1 MKSTIVVPVKT
12 GIQILKM
19 ALMSFLIVLP
29 GMIRVELFLIDQID
43 CVVCGSAY
51 NKPFVDSDVT
61 WKRTLDNQFVPLQ
74 KQIQA
79 DIVMQQVFSEKMP
92 VDPDGSLKYIEGL
105 KKQLKINDAEFE
117 TLFAEVGRTM
127 VEGLEMLNVFYN
139 TEFFTHYKFKSQLV
153 PTEDE
158 ILSYF
163 NDNPEF
169 IDGSY
174 EISIARV
181 PYEDDQDREVVKNK
195 IEKALVDKNDG
206 DGLIEWGNVIK
217 VAEEDLQ
224 DDQKFIT
231 QMKPEGV
238 YIQETDGMFELVKLI
253 AYEPTRIKTL
263 EERKNLII
271 DALNRKKLET
281 MLAKYNQSISEFVDV
296 IIFDNPEAKL
306 PQDDSKEAYG

>member
-1 MKSTIVVPVKT
+1 MKSIKLVV
-12 GIQILKM
+12 
-19 ALMSFLIVLP
+19 SFLIVLP
-29 GMIRVELFLIDQID
+29 GMIRAGLFLIDQID

-51 NKPFVDSDVT
+51 NKPFVNTDVT
-61 WKRTLDNQFVPLQ
+61 WKRTLYNQFVPMQ

-92 VDPDGSLKYIEGL
+92 VDPDGALKYIEGL

-127 VEGLEMLNVFYN
+127 AEGLEMLNVFYN

-158 ILSYF
+158 ILNYF

-306 PQDDSKEAYG
+306 PQDDSKEA

>member
-1 MKSTIVVPVKT
+1 MKSIKLVV
-12 GIQILKM
+12 
-19 ALMSFLIVLP
+19 SFLIVLP
-29 GMIRVELFLIDQID
+29 GMIRAELFLIDQID

-51 NKPFVDSDVT
+51 NKPFVNTDVT
-61 WKRTLDNQFVPLQ
+61 WKHTLYNQFVPMQ

-79 DIVMQQVFSEKMP
+79 DIVMQQVLSEKMP
-92 VDPDGSLKYIEGL
+92 VDPDGALKYIEGL

-158 ILSYF
+158 ILNYF

-238 YIQETDGMFELVKLI
+238 YIQEADGMFELVKLI
-253 AYEPTRIKTL
+253 AHEPTRIKTL

-271 DALNRKKLET
+271 DALNRKKLES

-306 PQDDSKEAYG
+306 PQNEFKEVYG

>member
-1 MKSTIVVPVKT
+1 MKLTKTIISLFV
-12 GIQILKM
+12 
-19 ALMSFLIVLP
+19 VLP
-29 GMIRVELFLIDQID
+29 GIIQAELFLIDQIE

-51 NKPFVDSDVT
+51 NKPFVDTDVT

-79 DIVMQQVFSEKMP
+79 DIVMQQIASEKMP
-92 VDPDGSLKYIEGL
+92 IDPDGAAKYIEGL

-117 TLFAEVGRTM
+117 TLFSEVGRTM
-127 VEGLEMLNVFYN
+127 AEGLEMLNIFYN

-158 ILSYF
+158 ILNYF

-181 PYEDDQDREVVKNK
+181 AYDGDQGREDIKNK
-195 IEKALVDKNDG
+195 IEKALVDNNDG
-206 DGLIEWGNVIK
+206 HGLIQWGKVIK

-231 QMKPEGV
+231 KMKPEGV
-238 YIQETDGMFELVKLI
+238 YIQESDGLFELVKLI
-253 AYEPTRIKTL
+253 SYEPTRIKTL
-263 EERKNLII
+263 DERKNSII
-271 DALNRKKLET
+271 DALNRKKLES
-281 MLAKYNQSISEFVDV
+281 MLAKYNQSVSEFVD
-296 IIFDNPEAKL
+296 IISFGNPESKL
-306 PQDDSKEAYG
+306 TENESEK

>member
-206 DGLIEWGNVIK
+206 DGLIEWGKVIK

>member
-1 MKSTIVVPVKT
+1 MKLTKKLI
-12 GIQILKM
+12 
-19 ALMSFLIVLP
+19 AFLTVLP
-29 GMIRVELFLIDQID
+29 GILQAELFLIDQIE

-51 NKPFVDSDVT
+51 NKPFVDTEVT

-79 DIVMQQVFSEKMP
+79 DIVMQQIASEKMP
-92 VDPDGSLKYIEGL
+92 IDPDGAPKYVEGL

-117 TLFAEVGRTM
+117 TLFSEVGRTM
-127 VEGLEMLNVFYN
+127 AEGLEMLNIFYN

-153 PTEDE
+153 PTDDE
-158 ILSYF
+158 ISNYF

-169 IDGSY
+169 SDGSY

-181 PYEDDQDREVVKNK
+181 SYDDDADREVVKNK
-195 IEKALVDKNDG
+195 IEASLVGKNDG
-206 DGLIEWGNVIK
+206 DGLIEWGNPIK

-231 QMKPEGV
+231 AMKPEGV
-238 YIQETDGMFELVKLI
+238 YIQEADGMFELVKLI
-253 AYEPTRIKTL
+253 AHDPTRIKTL
-263 EERKNLII
+263 EERKNSII

-281 MLAKYNQSISEFVDV
+281 MLAKYNQSVSEFVD
-296 IIFDNPEAKL
+296 IISFDNPDAKL
-306 PQDDSKEAYG
+306 SEDASKES

>member
-1 MKSTIVVPVKT
+1 VKT